1 MSRNAEALEEEK
13 NTAAV
18 FQRLPFHYLE
28 IAKLLFTNAKES
40 IGTEFL
46 KVTRTCDCACLGQS
60 YGMQ

>member
-1 MSRNAEALEEEK
+1 MALWQQSSDWSAEALEEEK

-40 IGTEFL
+40 IGIEFL
-46 KVTRTCDCACLGQS
+46 KVTGT
-60 YGMQ
+60 